1 MSGTGNI
8 SRRHLL
14 QGGAVLG
21 LSIGMPVAAWAGR
34 PHVAGFEPEPWFIES
49 CGGLATDAAEAG
61 ADGKYLALL
70 WEQRGCHYCEEL
82 HRVNFRDADVI
93 ALGKKHFRTI
103 QMDLWG
109 KREFLDSDGEKR
121 TEAAIAR
128 GRFVRSTPVML
139 FVDAKGTEVFRMP
152 CYAPPALNLAVYL
165 YVAEGGFKTA
175 SLREWVKKNYPSN

>member
-49 CGGLATDAAEAG
+49 SGDLATDAAEAG

-93 ALGKKHFRTI
+93 ALGKNIFVPFRWI
-103 QMDLWG
+103 
-109 KREFLDSDGEKR
+109 FGES
-121 TEAAIAR
+121 ASFWI
-128 GRFVRSTPVML
+128 PM
-139 FVDAKGTEVFRMP
+139 AKNGPR
-152 CYAPPALNLAVYL
+152 
-165 YVAEGGFKTA
+165 
-175 SLREWVKKNYPSN
+175 RR